1 MCDSITSA
9 EQLHPN
15 DPWAQ
20 NLTLLLKGKEKLK
33 EADFSINSCG
43 VRWGSWN
50 ICLAFIPPYCFVDS
64 SIRPTAGVLGETH
77 AVLGNTAGISSKSS
91 MELSELFARPLV
103 EAEEMT
109 MKSNRCFVSC
119 NLLPL
124 RPRNTFCQL
133 FKCQIINVAA
143 LKSSLRSFVQENT
156 EYPVKTSFVW
166 LLKQL
171 QESVTGS
178 Y

>member
-1 MCDSITSA
+1 MCDSVTSS
-9 EQLHPN
+9 EQLHLD
-15 DPWAQ
+15 DPWTQ
-20 NLTLLLKGKEKLK
+20 NLTSLLKGKKKLK

-43 VRWGSWN
+43 VRWGARN
-50 ICLAFIPPYCFVDS
+50 ICLAFIPPYCFVES
-64 SIRPTAGVLGETH
+64 SIRPTAGILGETH

-91 MELSELFARPLV
+91 MELSELFARPLLG
-103 EAEEMT
+103 AEEMT

-124 RPRNTFCQL
+124 QLRNTFCRV
-133 FKCQIINVAA
+133 INVAA
-143 LKSSLRSFVQENT
+143 LKSFLRSFVQESP
-156 EYPVKTSFVW
+156 EYPVKTSFVR